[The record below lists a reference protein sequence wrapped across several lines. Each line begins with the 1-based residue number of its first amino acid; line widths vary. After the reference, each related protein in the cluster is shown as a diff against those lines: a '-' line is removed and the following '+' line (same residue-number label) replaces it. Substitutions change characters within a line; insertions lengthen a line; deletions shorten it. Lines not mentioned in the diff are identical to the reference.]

1 MKRDKFKFL
10 KLLSEYRSLDYELK
24 YVKEVLEDGHLEFE
38 EYYRDWCVDHGINL
52 QELNERNQ
60 RRVDTIFIEEKSHK
74 MKQEVAL
81 SEFNEGSTETRDLK
95 YLYRALARKLHPDV
109 ISEEDPRKNEYENA
123 FKRASSAKNKGRWG
137 ELFDIIDKYN
147 IHLRKYKDA
156 IECLEFDIER
166 IKKELNKE
174 KSTYSWMLQQAET
187 EEQKHEIVKRFL
199 RHLFG
204 WDG

>member
-1 MKRDKFKFL
+1 MQEFK
-10 KLLSEYRSLDYELK
+10 
-24 YVKEVLEDGHLEFE
+24 E
-38 EYYRDWCVDHGINL
+38 E
-52 QELNERNQ
+52 
-60 RRVDTIFIEEKSHK
+60 T
-74 MKQEVAL
+74 
-81 SEFNEGSTETRDLK
+81 TETRDLK

-109 ISEEDPRKNEYENA
+109 IADDDPRKDEYENA
-123 FKRASSAKNKGRWG
+123 FKRASSANNKGRWG

-174 KSTYSWMLQQAET
+174 KSTYSWMLQEAKT
-187 EEQKHEIVKRFL
+187 EEEKHEIVKRFL

-204 WDG
+204 WNE

>member
-24 YVKEVLEDGHLEFE
+24 YVREVLEDGHLEFE
-38 EYYRDWCVDHGINL
+38 HYYRDWCIDNGVDL

-81 SEFNEGSTETRDLK
+81 SEFNEESTETRDLK

-109 ISEEDPRKNEYENA
+109 VAEEDPRKDEYENA
-123 FKRASSAKNKGRWG
+123 FKRASSAKNK
-137 ELFDIIDKYN
+137 
-147 IHLRKYKDA
+147 
-156 IECLEFDIER
+156 
-166 IKKELNKE
+166 
-174 KSTYSWMLQQAET
+174 
-187 EEQKHEIVKRFL
+187 
-199 RHLFG
+199 
-204 WDG
+204 